1 MDIRVDSLSKMFAET
16 AALKMSASPCIPAS

>member
-16 AALKMSASPCIPAS
+16 AAFDDVSLPCVPAS